1 MFIKQLILTR
11 SAKAQ
16 LILPQVACNQ
26 IIREQR
32 RLASFQKSSFASV
45 WGTCPVPASD
55 QHCSH
60 TYRWGTC
67 HFVLSIGEMT
77 KKIEGKDQS
86 MEKDLVTH
94 LMRFDFLRQQKIDAT
109 HWMSHI
115 RSKESIKNS
124 LQYYLLEDVQM
135 KQYINQLQQSLYS
148 KLRKVRGMVTKN
160 TL

>member
-1 MFIKQLILTR
+1 MFRKQLILTR

-32 RLASFQKSSFASV
+32 RLASFQESSFASV

-67 HFVLSIGEMT
+67 HFILSIGEMQKE
-77 KKIEGKDQS
+77 KKTIRAKDQLV
-86 MEKDLVTH
+86 EQDLVTH

-124 LQYYLLEDVQM
+124 LQYYLPEDLQM
-135 KQYINQLQQSLYS
+135 K
-148 KLRKVRGMVTKN
+148 
-160 TL
+160 